1 MHEHHYF
8 HFNSRDLDHIK
19 IISSNLPTNRIIEN
33 ITYKQY
39 AFSEM
44 RGGLEE
50 RLHHLERK
58 ETLDM
63 FFFFCLIEPWI
74 CCVAFVTFDPTKI
87 EEQRRV
93 CNKTLIKILLLLYTL
108 VYSKANALTAN
119 AQTLQ
124 TLKSLK
130 LCYALMKALK

>member
-1 MHEHHYF
+1 
-8 HFNSRDLDHIK
+8 
-19 IISSNLPTNRIIEN
+19 
-33 ITYKQY
+33 
-39 AFSEM
+39 M

-63 FFFFCLIEPWI
+63 FFF
-74 CCVAFVTFDPTKI
+74 VTFDPTKN

-93 CNKTLIKILLLLYTL
+93 CNKTLIKIFLLLYTL
-108 VYSKANALTAN
+108 VYSKANAVTAN

-124 TLKSLK
+124 TLSL
-130 LCYALMKALK
+130 